1 MCIETTCYHCDYVG
15 YFYCNTR
22 SRISS
27 GVQPYTRI
35 KNPVYFMSLPLDLN
49 LYLFFFFFFFFF
61 FFCDF
66 ISLFIQLIGARYG
79 RRRYSYV
86 FLCAFSFDVMHD
98 SLSC

>member
-1 MCIETTCYHCDYVG
+1 MHE
-15 YFYCNTR
+15 N
-22 SRISS
+22 
-27 GVQPYTRI
+27 

-49 LYLFFFFFFFFF
+49 LYLFFY
-61 FFCDF
+61 DF